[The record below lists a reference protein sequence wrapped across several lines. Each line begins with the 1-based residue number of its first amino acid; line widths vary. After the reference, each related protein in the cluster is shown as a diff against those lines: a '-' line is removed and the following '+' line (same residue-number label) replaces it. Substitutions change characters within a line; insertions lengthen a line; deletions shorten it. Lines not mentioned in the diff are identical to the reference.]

1 MAHGALPCAG
11 LVSRSSAQRAGHS
24 EEIAMKLT
32 AWGAQALLAAS
43 VLATNPVHAA
53 GDAAAGKKV
62 FTKCMAC
69 HDLAVDKNKVG
80 PSLHGV
86 VGRTAG
92 TLPSFEAKYSDAM
105 KAAGAGGLVW
115 DETNIAAYM
124 KAPKEKVPGNKMAF
138 PGLKEDADIANVIA
152 YIEEMSK

>member
-1 MAHGALPCAG
+1 
-11 LVSRSSAQRAGHS
+11 
-24 EEIAMKLT
+24 MKLT

-86 VGRTAG
+86 IGRTAG

-105 KAAGAGGLVW
+105 KQAGAGGLVW
-115 DETNIAAYM
+115 DEANIAAYM

-138 PGLKEDADIANVIA
+138 PGLKEDTDIANVIA

>member
-1 MAHGALPCAG
+1 M
-11 LVSRSSAQRAGHS
+11 R
-24 EEIAMKLT
+24 LT
-32 AWGAQALLAAS
+32 AWGAQALLVAS

-69 HDLAVDKNKVG
+69 HEAAVEKDKVG

-86 VGRTAG
+86 IGRTAG
-92 TLPSFEAKYSDAM
+92 TLPSFQAKYSDAM
-105 KAAGAGGLVW
+105 KKAGAGGLVW

-124 KAPKEKVPGNKMAF
+124 KAPKDKVPGNKMAF
-138 PGLKEDADIANVIA
+138 PGLKDDTDIANVIA
-152 YIEEMSK
+152 YIEEVSK